1 METPLVSVL
10 VASYQHASFVEAA
23 IRSVL
28 VQESVN
34 YELLV
39 IDDGSTDGSVKII
52 EKLALENGFF
62 FLSRENRGLISTL
75 NELAGKAKGKYICT
89 LASDDVMPSGRL
101 AKQTAYMENHP
112 EVPACFGQ
120 VRILDAAGNLS
131 PDLDKRYIRAIPQVT
146 FKELLLGEK
155 ELHGC
160 TELIRRSVFSEVGG
174 FSTQFQIEDYPLWL
188 ALAYHFGSLP
198 VLELVCCHYRIHGSN
213 MHQRIDFMYDQCLK
227 VIASYKDDPSYPEAE
242 RRWKANWFSALAFA
256 DKKDALRRLPDLF
269 SFSWAFLRRLPKLL
283 IPARFLRY

>member
-10 VASYQHASFVEAA
+10 LASYQHASFVEAA

-28 VQESVN
+28 AQENVN

-39 IDDGSTDGSVKII
+39 IDDGSTDGSVEII
-52 EKLALENGFF
+52 EKLSLEYGFF

-75 NELAGKAKGKYICT
+75 NELTSKAKGKYICT
-89 LASDDVMPSGRL
+89 LASDDMMPLGRL
-101 AKQTAYMENHP
+101 AGQIAYMENHP
-112 EVPACFGQ
+112 KVPACFGQ

-160 TELIRRSVFSEVGG
+160 TELIRHSVFLEVGG

-188 ALAYHFGSLP
+188 SLAYRFDSLP
-198 VLELVCCHYRIHGSN
+198 VLELVCCHYRVHDSN
-213 MHQRIDFMYDQCLK
+213 MHRRIDFIYAECLK
-227 VIASYKDDPSYPEAE
+227 IIEKYRKHPLYPEAK

-256 DKKDALRRLPDLF
+256 DKPHAVFMFPRLF
-269 SFSWAFLRRLPKLL
+269 SFSWAFFRRFPKLF
-283 IPARFLRY
+283 IPSRFLWY